1 MEELVYT
8 APEPVLKAV
17 VYERK
22 ANYYETDQMSIVHHS
37 NYIRWFEEARLY
49 FMDEA
54 DLPYKQMED
63 DGILIPVLS
72 VSAEYKV
79 SVKYDQKVLIY
90 VWLSKFNGIRMQCG
104 YRVVDKETGTLCAT
118 GESQHCF
125 VDRNFKPVSLK
136 KSYPGYYEHIKAVTG
151 ERSGFDGK

>member
-22 ANYYETDQMSIVHHS
+22 ANYYETDQMSIIHHS

-54 DLPYKQMED
+54 GLPYKQMED